1 MPGPDLHEQL
11 RAERAQA
18 RQVLDSL
25 IDPHV
30 ILEAVRVDG
39 RIVDFVYTAANE
51 AACVY
56 NGMSQSELIGSRL
69 LSLLPGHDE
78 AGLVADYARV
88 IETGDPLL
96 IDDLPYQPETAAAAG
111 WFDIRA
117 VKIGESISYT
127 WRDVSERHRAQ
138 EAVAT
143 SERRYRLLAE
153 NVSDTVMHSDD
164 GLILWVS
171 PALTATLGWLPEDWI
186 GHDFTEF
193 AHPEAIPRL
202 GEMRR
207 ARVEGLATVTRL
219 RALAAD
225 GSYHWVETHAKPYLD
240 EDGAQI
246 GSVTSF
252 RLVDAEVA
260 AELAIRE
267 SEARYRLLAE
277 NGSDVVYQADA
288 VGLVTWVSP
297 AVTEALGWLPA
308 DLVGTSPVDLLHPED
323 REPVPARFQESLP
336 DQPLPTPAQ
345 RYRAADGTYRWMS
358 SRTRPLH
365 DDLGAVV
372 GAVVG
377 LRDVTA
383 ERAAQDELA
392 YRAFHDPLTGLHN
405 RAWVLDMLDADL
417 RAAERR
423 GTRLGV
429 MFIDL
434 DNFKVV
440 NDSLGHIAGDDVL
453 ATIAQRV
460 SAVLRPDDR
469 IGRFGGDEFVV
480 VVPDVGEVHELEVI
494 AERLSAAIALEMM
507 VDQHRIVP
515 TASIGI
521 GVSTP
526 SSTSESLLRDT
537 DSALF
542 RAKGAGRARW
552 HFFDEE
558 MHALAVSRLTI
569 EDELRRAIDEHQ
581 FVVHYQPIVRL
592 TDATVVGHEALVRWD
607 HPVRGLLHPADFLSV
622 AEDSGLI
629 VDIGHQV
636 LEQVCELIAAH
647 PDLPGPISVNKSPL
661 QIARPGWRDLFVDI
675 LDRYGVSPS
684 QIVIE
689 LTETAVL
696 TVLELTRD
704 DLLHVR
710 DLGVGIH
717 MDDFGT
723 GFSSISLLRDLP
735 VTGIKL
741 DRSFTSLL
749 TLEDSP
755 PNVLAA
761 GLAGLAEGLH
771 LQSIAEGVETG
782 DQAAILREQGWTH
795 GQGWYYGRPQP
806 VPARAS
812 LPETTR
818 AAVPDHA
825 SS

>member
-1 MPGPDLHEQL
+1 
-11 RAERAQA
+11 
-18 RQVLDSL
+18 
-25 IDPHV
+25 
-30 ILEAVRVDG
+30 
-39 RIVDFVYTAANE
+39 
-51 AACVY
+51 
-56 NGMSQSELIGSRL
+56 
-69 LSLLPGHDE
+69 
-78 AGLVADYARV
+78 
-88 IETGDPLL
+88 
-96 IDDLPYQPETAAAAG
+96 
-111 WFDIRA
+111 
-117 VKIGESISYT
+117 
-127 WRDVSERHRAQ
+127 
-138 EAVAT
+138 
-143 SERRYRLLAE
+143 
-153 NVSDTVMHSDD
+153 
-164 GLILWVS
+164 
-171 PALTATLGWLPEDWI
+171 
-186 GHDFTEF
+186 
-193 AHPEAIPRL
+193 
-202 GEMRR
+202 
-207 ARVEGLATVTRL
+207 
-219 RALAAD
+219 
-225 GSYHWVETHAKPYLD
+225 
-240 EDGAQI
+240 
-246 GSVTSF
+246 
-252 RLVDAEVA
+252 
-260 AELAIRE
+260 
-267 SEARYRLLAE
+267 
-277 NGSDVVYQADA
+277 
-288 VGLVTWVSP
+288 
-297 AVTEALGWLPA
+297 
-308 DLVGTSPVDLLHPED
+308 
-323 REPVPARFQESLP
+323 
-336 DQPLPTPAQ
+336 
-345 RYRAADGTYRWMS
+345 MS

-569 EDELRRAIDEHQ
+569 EDELRRAIDGHQ

-607 HPVRGLLHPADFLSV
+607 HPVRGLLLPADFLSV

-636 LEQVCELIAAH
+636 LEQVCELIAAN

-661 QIARPGWRDLFVDI
+661 QIARPGWRDAFVDI
-675 LDRYGVSPS
+675 LDRYGVRPS

-771 LQSIAEGVETG
+771 LQSIAEGVETR

-806 VPARAS
+806 VPARES
-812 LPETTR
+812 LQGTTR

>member
-1 MPGPDLHEQL
+1 
-11 RAERAQA
+11 
-18 RQVLDSL
+18 
-25 IDPHV
+25 
-30 ILEAVRVDG
+30 
-39 RIVDFVYTAANE
+39 
-51 AACVY
+51 
-56 NGMSQSELIGSRL
+56 
-69 LSLLPGHDE
+69 
-78 AGLVADYARV
+78 
-88 IETGDPLL
+88 
-96 IDDLPYQPETAAAAG
+96 
-111 WFDIRA
+111 
-117 VKIGESISYT
+117 
-127 WRDVSERHRAQ
+127 
-138 EAVAT
+138 
-143 SERRYRLLAE
+143 
-153 NVSDTVMHSDD
+153 
-164 GLILWVS
+164 
-171 PALTATLGWLPEDWI
+171 
-186 GHDFTEF
+186 
-193 AHPEAIPRL
+193 
-202 GEMRR
+202 
-207 ARVEGLATVTRL
+207 
-219 RALAAD
+219 
-225 GSYHWVETHAKPYLD
+225 
-240 EDGAQI
+240 
-246 GSVTSF
+246 
-252 RLVDAEVA
+252 
-260 AELAIRE
+260 
-267 SEARYRLLAE
+267 
-277 NGSDVVYQADA
+277 
-288 VGLVTWVSP
+288 
-297 AVTEALGWLPA
+297 
-308 DLVGTSPVDLLHPED
+308 
-323 REPVPARFQESLP
+323 
-336 DQPLPTPAQ
+336 
-345 RYRAADGTYRWMS
+345 
-358 SRTRPLH
+358 
-365 DDLGAVV
+365 
-372 GAVVG
+372 
-377 LRDVTA
+377 
-383 ERAAQDELA
+383 
-392 YRAFHDPLTGLHN
+392 
-405 RAWVLDMLDADL
+405 
-417 RAAERR
+417 
-423 GTRLGV
+423 
-429 MFIDL
+429 
-434 DNFKVV
+434 
-440 NDSLGHIAGDDVL
+440 
-453 ATIAQRV
+453 
-460 SAVLRPDDR
+460 
-469 IGRFGGDEFVV
+469 
-480 VVPDVGEVHELEVI
+480 
-494 AERLSAAIALEMM
+494 
-507 VDQHRIVP
+507 
-515 TASIGI
+515 
-521 GVSTP
+521 
-526 SSTSESLLRDT
+526 LRDT

-771 LQSIAEGVETG
+771 LQSIAEGVETR